1 MCKECKVYIG
11 DKRIVCI
18 TKKEMPKEHPQQRK
32 DAKVYVLDDGTF
44 ARYTSVNEFNYVC
57 DECGKQFES
66 KTRPDYGFNFGKEDE
81 KPYICKRCRGLNH
94 NPFKGK
100 KHTDEYK
107 KRMSEEKKG
116 MYAGDMVKTGKI
128 IRHKK

>member
-1 MCKECKVYIG
+1 M
-11 DKRIVCI
+11 
-18 TKKEMPKEHPQQRK
+18 
-32 DAKVYVLDDGTF
+32 LDDGTF

-107 KRMSEEKKG
+107 KRMSEEKKVC
-116 MYAGDMVKTGKI
+116 MLAKRIRCMVKTGKI